1 MTNYRKEKRPPRY
14 RDDDYVLRALYK
26 LLSEHFGEK
35 CSPYS
40 SSLSRRLPRRGS
52 GGMGGYRGPSV
63 YRGSYAPRSYKS
75 SYSPDKGGSAFV
87 LPRKPEPSYP
97 RESKPMVQS
106 LPLPRH
112 GPDIETLMERLE
124 KKIDSSLVE
133 QVLERLD
140 AESEAMEKAVK
151 ALSPESKPL
160 EKADANQPDSESTVP
175 EIEQDGGSL
184 KTDSVK
190 AESVKPSDTDSLES
204 DLYDKLDSD
213 ELDWLDEEMN
223 GLVVEAK
230 ELGTEMEKPD
240 LEILDRVDTDIKDI
254 APPEPTGLV
263 RPELEA
269 KPFEPLIEAVDPLKS
284 LEPGIIELQEEADDG
299 EAEPL

>member
-1 MTNYRKEKRPPRY
+1 MSNYTRKKRPSRY
-14 RDDDYVLRALYK
+14 KDEDDILRALYK
-26 LLSEHFGEK
+26 LLSERYGENR
-35 CSPYS
+35 SPYA
-40 SSLSRRLPRRGS
+40 SSLSRRLPRHGIGS
-52 GGMGGYRGPSV
+52 TGGYRGSL
-63 YRGSYAPRSYKS
+63 YRGGNTPRPMRSG
-75 SYSPDKGGSAFV
+75 YSHQDKLV
-87 LPRKPEPSYP
+87 LPKRPNPVYP
-97 RESKPMVQS
+97 RESRPYVQS
-106 LPLPRH
+106 LPLPRR
-112 GPDIETLMERLE
+112 GPDVETLMKRLE

-151 ALSPESKPL
+151 ALSPESNPL

-175 EIEQDGGSL
+175 EIEQDGGKL
-184 KTDSVK
+184 ETDSVK

-254 APPEPTGLV
+254 APSEPTGLV

-269 KPFEPLIEAVDPLKS
+269 KPFEPLIEAVDPLKPV
-284 LEPGIIELQEEADDG
+284 EPGIAELQEEADDG
-299 EAEPL
+299 EVEPV